1 MTKNAHFILP
11 GRWVCSES
19 VFAQSRGPL
28 KCHRV
33 YKASFSISKKKITA
47 NNRILLLLISDKK
60 TRDQR
65 PQGSYPKLHSS
76 DADSSAHPLV
86 DVVDARLGAGPGP
99 IMFLILNPQAE
110 SQELVDPVS

>member
-28 KCHRV
+28 GCHRV
-33 YKASFSISKKKITA
+33 CKASFSMLKKKITA

-65 PQGSYPKLHSS
+65 PQGSYPKPHSS
-76 DADSSAHPLV
+76 DPDSSAHPLV
-86 DVVDARLGAGPGP
+86 NVVDARLGASPGP
-99 IMFLILNPQAE
+99 IVFL
-110 SQELVDPVS
+110 S